1 MRRSIGTTAVL
12 AALAVAATACGGDD
26 GGDGGG
32 NGGGSS
38 SEGDGKLSGTVTYW
52 DTSNETE
59 AAVFQAVAE
68 EFADEHPGVTVD
80 YVNVGFDDAQNRFK
94 NAAGANEAPDV
105 MRTEVA
111 WVADFASLGYLYP
124 LDDTAALDN
133 QDDFLDEPWASTQYD
148 GQTWAVPQV
157 TDTLALFYNKELLA
171 EAGVEVPESL
181 DQIRQDADAYE
192 AVGTVPLY
200 VRGDDPYWFFPFLY
214 GEGGDLVDADAER
227 VTIDDEAGVAA
238 FEQMNDL
245 IESGAAITDTSDG
258 WENMMSGFAGGDVA
272 MMINGPWAIA
282 DATEALGDNLGVAP
296 VPAGSQAQGSP
307 LGGWN
312 YGIYAGTPDAEASME
327 FVKYMSSAETQARI
341 TEELSLLPTR
351 ESVYAEPAV
360 EANEM
365 VQFFKPAVD
374 VAHERPWIPQAQS
387 LFEPLRISIESMLT
401 GSASPQEAAQ
411 DTGNTY
417 RDLLEDWS

>member
-12 AALAVAATACGGDD
+12 AALAVTATACGGDD
-26 GGDGGG
+26 GGGDE
-32 NGGGSS
+32 GGS
-38 SEGDGKLSGTVTYW
+38 TVTFW

-59 AAVFQAVAE
+59 AAVFEAVAK
-68 EFADEHPGVTVD
+68 EFEDQHPDVTVE

-94 NAAGANEAPDV
+94 NAAGANEGPDV

-124 LDDTAALDN
+124 LDDTAALEN
-133 QDDFLDEPWASTQYD
+133 QEDFLPEAWASTQYE
-148 GQTWAVPQV
+148 GQTYAVPQV
-157 TDTLALFYNKELLA
+157 TDTLALFYNRSLLA
-171 EAGVEVPESL
+171 EAGIEVPETL
-181 DQIRQDADAYE
+181 DQIRQDAGALE
-192 AVGTVPLY
+192 EIGTTPLY
-200 VRGDDPYWFFPFLY
+200 VRGDDPYWFLPFLY
-214 GEGGDLVDADAER
+214 GEGGDLVDADAQQ
-227 VTIDDEAGVAA
+227 VTIDSEAGVAA

-245 IESGAAITDTSDG
+245 VESGVAISDTTDG
-258 WENMMSGFAGGDVA
+258 WENMMSAFAAGDVA
-272 MMINGPWAIA
+272 MMVNGPWAIA
-282 DATEALGDNLGVAP
+282 DAQAALGEDLGVAP
-296 VPAGSQAQGSP
+296 VPGGAAQQGSP

-312 YGIYAGTPDAEASME
+312 YGVYSGTPDADASFE

-387 LFEPLRISIESMLT
+387 LFEPLQHSIEAMLT
-401 GSASPQEAAQ
+401 GSASPEEAANN
-411 DTGNTY
+411 TGDAY
-417 RDLLEDWS
+417 RDLLEDWQ

>member
-32 NGGGSS
+32 A
-38 SEGDGKLSGTVTYW
+38 DGELSGTVTYW

-59 AAVFQAVAE
+59 AAVFEAVAT
-68 EFADEHPGVTVD
+68 EFEDLHPGVTVD

-124 LDDTAALDN
+124 LDDTAALED
-133 QDDFLDEPWASTQYD
+133 QEDFLPEPWASTQYD
-148 GQTWAVPQV
+148 GQTFAVPQV
-157 TDTLALFYNKELLA
+157 TDTLALFYNRALLE
-171 EAGVEVPESL
+171 EAGVEVPDSL
-181 DQIRQDADAYE
+181 DQVRADAE
-192 AVGTVPLY
+192 AFEEIGTTPLY
-200 VRGDDPYWFFPFLY
+200 VRGDDPYWFLPFLY
-214 GEGGDLVDADAER
+214 GEGGDLVDAGAQR
-227 VTIDDEAGVAA
+227 VTIDDAAGVAA

-245 IESGAAITDTSDG
+245 VESGVAITDTSDG
-258 WENMMSGFAGGDVA
+258 WENMMSAFAEGDIA

-282 DATEALGDNLGVAP
+282 DAQNALGEDLGVAP
-296 VPAGSQAQGSP
+296 VPGGGAQQGSP

-312 YGIYAGTPDAEASME
+312 YGVYAGTPDADASFE

-351 ESVYAEPAV
+351 QSVYAEPAV
-360 EANEM
+360 EGNEM

-387 LFEPLRISIESMLT
+387 LFEPLRISIEAMLT
-401 GSASPQEAAQ
+401 GSASPEQAAN
-411 DTGNTY
+411 DTGDAY
-417 RDLLEDWS
+417 RDLLEDWQ

>member
-26 GGDGGG
+26 GG
-32 NGGGSS
+32 NGGGA
-38 SEGDGKLSGTVTYW
+38 DGELSGTVTYW

-59 AAVFQAVAE
+59 AAVFEAVAK
-68 EFADEHPGVTVD
+68 EFEDLHPGVTVE

-111 WVADFASLGYLYP
+111 WVADFASLSYLAP
-124 LDDTAALDN
+124 LDDTPAL
-133 QDDFLDEPWASTQYD
+133 QDQEDFLAEPWASTQYD
-148 GQTWAVPQV
+148 GQTYAVPQV
-157 TDTLALFYNKELLA
+157 TDTLALFYNKALLE
-171 EAGVEVPESL
+171 EAGVEVPETL
-181 DQIRQDADAYE
+181 DQIREDADAFE
-192 AVGTVPLY
+192 EIGTTPLY
-200 VRGDDPYWFFPFLY
+200 VRGDDPYWFLPFLY
-214 GEGGDLVDADAER
+214 GEGGDLVDAEDQR

-245 IESGAAITDTSDG
+245 VESGVAITDTSDG
-258 WENMMSGFAGGDVA
+258 WENMMSGFADGSLA

-282 DATEALGDNLGVAP
+282 DAQAALGDDLGVAP
-296 VPAGSQAQGSP
+296 VPGGDARQGSP

-312 YGIYAGTPDAEASME
+312 YGVYAGSPDLDASYE
-327 FVKYMSSAETQARI
+327 FVRHMSSAETQTRV

-351 ESVYAEPAV
+351 ESVYAEPTV
-360 EANEM
+360 EGDEM
-365 VQFFKPAVD
+365 VRFFKPAVD

-387 LFEPLRISIESMLT
+387 LFDPLRTSVEAMLT
-401 GSASPQEAAQ
+401 GSASPEQAAR
-411 DTGNTY
+411 DTGDAY
-417 RDLLEDWS
+417 RDLLEDWQ

>member
-26 GGDGGG
+26 GGDS
-32 NGGGSS
+32 GGGSG
-38 SEGDGKLSGTVTYW
+38 EGGELSGTVTYW

-59 AAVFQAVAE
+59 AAVFEAVAK
-68 EFADEHPGVTVD
+68 EFEDQHPGVTVD

-124 LDDTAALDN
+124 LDDTAALED
-133 QDDFLDEPWASTQYD
+133 QEDFLAEPWASTQYE
-148 GQTWAVPQV
+148 GQTYAVPQV
-157 TDTLALFYNKELLA
+157 TDTLALFYNRALLE

-181 DQIRQDADAYE
+181 DQIREDAAAYE
-192 AVGTVPLY
+192 DAGTTPLY
-200 VRGDDPYWFFPFLY
+200 VRGDDPYWFLPFLY
-214 GEGGDLVDADAER
+214 GEGGDLVDAGAQE
-227 VTIDDEAGVAA
+227 VTVDNAAGVAA

-245 IESGAAITDTSDG
+245 VESGVAITDTSDG
-258 WENMMSGFAGGDVA
+258 WENMMSAFADGDIA

-282 DATEALGDNLGVAP
+282 DAQAALGEDLGVAP
-296 VPAGSQAQGSP
+296 VPAGGEAQGSP

-312 YGIYAGTPDAEASME
+312 YGVYAGTPDADASFE
-327 FVKYMSSAETQARI
+327 FVKYMASAETQARI

-360 EANEM
+360 EGNEM

-387 LFEPLRISIESMLT
+387 LFEPLRTSNEAMLT
-401 GSASPQEAAQ
+401 GSASPEQAAN
-411 DTGNTY
+411 DTGDAY
-417 RDLLEDWS
+417 RDLLEDWQ

>member
-32 NGGGSS
+32 GA
-38 SEGDGKLSGTVTYW
+38 DGELSGTVTYW

-59 AAVFQAVAE
+59 AAVFEAVAK
-68 EFADEHPGVTVD
+68 EFEDLHPGVTVD

-124 LDDTAALDN
+124 LDDTAALED
-133 QDDFLDEPWASTQYD
+133 QEDFLAEPWASTQYD
-148 GQTWAVPQV
+148 GQTYAVPQV
-157 TDTLALFYNKELLA
+157 TDTLALFYNKALLE
-171 EAGVEVPESL
+171 EAGVEVPETL
-181 DQIRQDADAYE
+181 DQIREDADALE
-192 AVGTVPLY
+192 ETGATPLY
-200 VRGDDPYWFFPFLY
+200 VRGDDPYWFLPFLY
-214 GEGGDLVDADAER
+214 GEGGDLVDAGDQR

-245 IESGAAITDTSDG
+245 VESGVAITDTSDG
-258 WENMMSGFAGGDVA
+258 WENMMSGFADGSLA

-282 DATEALGDNLGVAP
+282 DARNALGDDLGVAP
-296 VPAGSQAQGSP
+296 VPGGGAQQGSP

-312 YGIYAGTPDAEASME
+312 YGVYAGTPDADASFE

-360 EANEM
+360 EGNEM

-387 LFEPLRISIESMLT
+387 LFDPLRTSIEAMLT
-401 GSASPQEAAQ
+401 GSASPEQAAR
-411 DTGNTY
+411 DTGDAY
-417 RDLLEDWS
+417 RDLLEDWQ